1 MARRLLS
8 IASLLCVPI
17 ALAGCGSSTDD
28 AAPGGATATSGVTDP
43 ETDGPWAWDEIEE
56 KPTLAGEA
64 EVVHCVFPTTGPG
77 AGPYPLVLLEHGFGG
92 TNAMMAPYAERLASF
107 GHVAC
112 EVDYPSG
119 FAGVDNGKQAAIL
132 RAGIDWAIAQS
143 EAPAS
148 KLAGKVDATRVGMTG
163 HSLGGKLSLLVAM
176 QDPRVRAAIVLDP
189 VDGGGPDGCAEPTC
203 VDVSA
208 KMPSLA
214 IPTGFLGETVD
225 ATTTGFQ
232 ACAPAADNFA
242 TFYAGAKAPSFQ
254 VTVAGANHLSFVGQ
268 QAGAGVCNPA
278 TTPTDDVMAL
288 AVAYVV
294 AFHER
299 HLRGVAAYDAYLT
312 GDVARK
318 RYVDT
323 GRATLEVK

>member
-1 MARRLLS
+1 MAHRLVPL
-8 IASLLCVPI
+8 ASLLLASL
-17 ALAGCGSSTDD
+17 ALAGCGSTEGDP
-28 AAPGGATATSGVTDP
+28 AAGGAAASTALVDP
-43 ETDGPWAWDEIEE
+43 ETDGPWSWDELEE

-64 EVVHCVFPTTGPG
+64 EVVHCVVPTTGPS

-119 FAGVDNGKQAAIL
+119 FAGVDNGKQVAIL

-143 EAPAS
+143 GSAGT
-148 KLAGKVDATRVGMTG
+148 KLAGKVDATRVGVTG
-163 HSLGGKLSLLVAM
+163 HSLGGKLSLLAAM
-176 QDPRVRAAIVLDP
+176 QDPRVRAALVLDP
-189 VDGGGPDGCAEPTC
+189 VDGGGPGGCAEPTC
-203 VDVSA
+203 FDVSA

-225 ATTTGFQ
+225 ATTAGAQ
-232 ACAPAADNFA
+232 ACAPAADNFT
-242 TFYAGAKAPSFQ
+242 TFYAGARSPSFS

-268 QAGAGVCNPA
+268 QAGAGVCYTA

-288 AVAYVV
+288 SVAYVV

-312 GDVARK
+312 GDEAK
-318 RYVDT
+318 QRYVAT